1 MKAGNDSIFI
11 WCKVAQLICWV
22 TALLCV
28 LYFAALAMTTGSFL
42 RQGFRYVWLAGSIV
56 FFLEGVF
63 FRRQLSYFKTSGM
76 FSLSRKQRFGQF
88 LFVVVIFSGCGV
100 SVGELSFILKQPER
114 IPADIPVKYVLVLG
128 GGTRAD
134 GSVGKTTVERL
145 QVAAAYLRAHSESVA
160 VVTEGKS
167 FFSPEPGATG
177 MKRYLVAEGISADR
191 ILCENSA
198 MNTEENFLYSAEVI
212 AKAEFFSAS
221 EARQLPVLVVTSC
234 SHMQRSLYLARRQGY
249 SHVYGLSAPV
259 PGLNILDV
267 YLREIASMVKLQLME
282 TVRLLWG

>member
-22 TALLCV
+22 TALFCV

-88 LFVVVIFSGCGV
+88 LFVAVIFSGCGV

-167 FFSPEPGATG
+167 FFHRNQA
-177 MKRYLVAEGISADR
+177 
-191 ILCENSA
+191 
-198 MNTEENFLYSAEVI
+198 
-212 AKAEFFSAS
+212 
-221 EARQLPVLVVTSC
+221 LPV
-234 SHMQRSLYLARRQGY
+234 
-249 SHVYGLSAPV
+249 
-259 PGLNILDV
+259 
-267 YLREIASMVKLQLME
+267 
-282 TVRLLWG
+282 